1 MTHDPYQ
8 TYQTVGAHSGLMNPF
23 SSPFSGMQTSANNP
37 LAAAFGAYPGVPATF
52 GQPFAPQGY
61 QGFSG
66 IPNYGGISPQQ
77 LQLAS
82 ALASQLAQ
90 INAQSPFNN
99 PWQTPFSGGFQH
111 PFANAGQQNP
121 IQQNP
126 LLQNPWQVAAQLNP
140 QLNPQANPMFNPALA
155 QLAATLAPQLG
166 LQAYSPYAQQQPYQ
180 QQPYQQQPYQQQP
193 YQQTGFAQ
201 TQLAPQS
208 WVGQGLTGQGFA
220 GQGFAGQGQGQ
231 IHPLILQT
239 LARSVQNQG
248 ITPWG
253 AF

>member
-1 MTHDPYQ
+1 MTHDLYQ
-8 TYQTVGAHSGLMNPF
+8 TYQTVGAHPGLMNPF

-52 GQPFAPQGY
+52 GQQFAPQGY

-111 PFANAGQQNP
+111 PFANAGLQNP

-126 LLQNPWQVAAQLNP
+126 LVQNPWQGGAQLNP

-155 QLAATLAPQLG
+155 QLAATLGPQLG
-166 LQAYSPYAQQQPYQ
+166 LQAYSPYAQQQ
-180 QQPYQQQPYQQQP
+180 QP
-193 YQQTGFAQ
+193 YQQTGYAQ

-208 WVGQGLTGQGFA
+208 WVGQGQGFA

-239 LARSVQNQG
+239 LARAIQNQG

>member
-8 TYQTVGAHSGLMNPF
+8 TYQTVGAYSGLMNPF
-23 SSPFSGMQTSANNP
+23 SSPFGGMQQTSANNP
-37 LAAAFGAYPGVPATF
+37 LAAAFGASPGVPATF

-82 ALASQLAQ
+82 ALASQYAQ

-99 PWQTPFSGGFQH
+99 PWQNAFSGGFQH
-111 PFANAGQQNP
+111 PFANAGLQNP
-121 IQQNP
+121 ILQNP
-126 LLQNPWQVAAQLNP
+126 ILQNALLQNPWQVAAQQNPQMNP
-140 QLNPQANPMFNPALA
+140 QLNPIFNPVLA
-155 QLAATLAPQLG
+155 HLAATLGPQFG
-166 LQAYSPYAQQQPYQ
+166 QQSYSPYAQQQPYQ
-180 QQPYQQQPYQQQP
+180 Q
-193 YQQTGFAQ
+193 TGYGQ

-208 WVGQGLTGQGFA
+208 WVGQGLA
-220 GQGFAGQGQGQ
+220 SQGFAGQGQGQ
-231 IHPLILQT
+231 IHPLILQA
-239 LARSVQNQG
+239 LARTVQNQG
-248 ITPWG
+248 IAPWG